1 VWFRL
6 YHTTCAIHSSTR
18 ECFVRPGRWVAK
30 ALKRMLYHGHAITG
44 TQDRG
49 PYK

>member
-1 VWFRL
+1 L
-6 YHTTCAIHSSTR
+6 
-18 ECFVRPGRWVAK
+18 AK
-30 ALKRMLYHGHAITG
+30 ALKRMLDHGHAITG